1 MILPTNEIKEM
12 EADNVKKQVT
22 REGQQLAEKQK
33 AHWVEILKII
43 SMKEKE
49 QKDQNLLIK

>member
-1 MILPTNEIKEM
+1 M